1 MRILDPWAGI
11 IFGNG
16 GSHGSPRD
24 RSPRED
30 DVTKKRGTTD
40 DITKTGESSR
50 ADDITKQGTKA
61 APPFPKKKPPGHIS
75 FATYSTMEPQQAM

>member
-1 MRILDPWAGI
+1 MTGI
-11 IFGNG
+11 IFGKG

-40 DITKTGESSR
+40 DITKTGVRPSHPGRMTSLNR
-50 ADDITKQGTKA
+50 GTKA
-61 APPFPKKKPPGHIS
+61 APPFPKKKPPAGHILP
-75 FATYSTMEPQQAM
+75 A